1 MMWPSMA
8 IHEAHPHKKISKATS
23 AWRIGSYLYLA
34 SPLRLYLSL
43 FYIYNPNLI
52 LFLGFTPR
60 VFINYTQLL
69 PVGGYHPSPS
79 SSSSSSSF
87 LGLDLLRKKGCF
99 FFFFGVQ
106 QLLDWFSSRGGGS
119 QQLCYFFLDGLFVC
133 DSGWWLKCEIFFLFL
148 GLDGV

>member
-60 VFINYTQLL
+60 VFLNYTQLL
-69 PVGGYHPSPS
+69 PAGGYHPSPS

-87 LGLDLLRKKGCF
+87 LGLDLLRKKGCLF
-99 FFFFGVQ
+99 FFFFLV
-106 QLLDWFSSRGGGS
+106 FSSSWIDFPAGVVGGS
-119 QQLCYFFLDGLFVC
+119 SSATSSLMVCLFV
-133 DSGWWLKCEIFFLFL
+133 IL
-148 GLDGV
+148 GGD